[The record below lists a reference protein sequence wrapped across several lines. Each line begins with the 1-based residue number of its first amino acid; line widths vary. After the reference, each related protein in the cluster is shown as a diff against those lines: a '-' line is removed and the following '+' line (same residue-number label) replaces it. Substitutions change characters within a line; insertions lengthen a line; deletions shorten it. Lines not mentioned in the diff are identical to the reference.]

1 MSNKS
6 HRGSIWLGIA
16 IGIGLTVI
24 MILFLL
30 SIAGTFPSGQGVVLF
45 GLRIG
50 PGEGPVTAI
59 FLIGAAQLLWMLP
72 AGLAFGV
79 RKKWET
85 VKGLVIFAAIIAL
98 LNAACFGLMFSGGGR
113 LKG

>member
-1 MSNKS
+1 MSNAS
-6 HRGSIWLGIA
+6 QRGSIWLGIA

-24 MILFLL
+24 MILFLIL
-30 SIAGTFPSGQGVVLF
+30 ALGTFPAQGVTLF

-59 FLIGAAQLLWMLP
+59 FFIGATQLLWMLP
-72 AGLAFGV
+72 VGLVFGV
-79 RKKWET
+79 GKKWET
-85 VKGLVIFAAIIAL
+85 VKGLLIFAAIVAL
-98 LNAACFGLMFSGGGR
+98 LNAACWGLVLSGGSQ